1 MRQLDNALARAET
14 VALALLVLAMTGVTF
29 AQVVA
34 RYVFGTPLIWSEEAA
49 RYLFVWVAMFGA
61 ALATRQGTHYALTA
75 LVERLPA
82 AVQAWSR
89 VVAVVVSGFFLIVLL
104 LTGIEEM
111 MQAHMQ
117 DAATLP
123 MRMSVPYAALPVGAT
138 LMLLHLALRVLG
150 QGPRA

>member
-1 MRQLDNALARAET
+1 MRWLDQALARTEG
-14 VALALLVLAMTGVTF
+14 ALLGLLVLAMTGVTL

-49 RYLFVWVAMFGA
+49 RYLFVWVSMFGA
-61 ALATRQGTHYALTA
+61 ALAMRQGTHYALTA

-82 AVQAWSR
+82 AVQAASR
-89 VVAVVVSGFFLIVLL
+89 VVTVVVSGVFLVVLFF
-104 LTGIEEM
+104 TGVEEM

-123 MRMSVPYAALPVGAT
+123 FRMSVPYAALPVGAA
-138 LMLLHLALRVLG
+138 LMLMHLALRVLG
-150 QGPRA
+150 HGPRA